1 MPGFFVI
8 KMSLKITTTITPQD
22 RGFQYGDGFFTTAA
36 IKSGK
41 VEHWDLHLTRLQSCA
56 KVLYFPKIDW
66 QHLQFECEKHAI
78 GHELAVLKVVI
89 TRGEGGRGYQAPDE
103 PSLNVIVSVLPFP
116 THYAD
121 WQAQGIKVSTSNVKL
136 GHQPLLAGL
145 KTLNRLEQVM
155 IKQDAKQFTDSHD
168 VIVLDIHNQVI
179 ETSAGNLIGFNNGE
193 LFTPKLSKAGI
204 KGVYLSAL
212 QQVNIIIEVEES
224 IGFWTDMDALF
235 TCNSLMELVP
245 IIQLDAKQFELEAAL
260 IVKQSLMSSLHA

>member
-66 QHLQFECEKHAI
+66 QQLQFECEKHAI

-212 QQVNIIIEVEES
+212 QQLNTITEVEES
-224 IGFWTDMDALF
+224 IGFWTDMDAMF

-260 IVKQSLMSSLHA
+260 IVQQSLMSSLHA

>member
-1 MPGFFVI
+1 
-8 KMSLKITTTITPQD
+8 MSLKIKTTITAKD

-36 IKSGK
+36 IKSAQIQ
-41 VEHWDLHLTRLQSCA
+41 HWDLHLARLQACA
-56 KVLYFPKIDW
+56 QALYFPKIDW
-66 QHLQFECEKHAI
+66 QQLQFACEKQASEHQ
-78 GHELAVLKVVI
+78 LAVLKVVI

-103 PSLNVIVSVLPFP
+103 PSLNAIVTVLPFP

-145 KTLNRLEQVM
+145 KTLNRLEQVL
-155 IKQDAKQFTDSHD
+155 IKQDAKRFTDSHD
-168 VIVLDIHNQVI
+168 VVVLDINNQVI
-179 ETSAGNLIGFNNGE
+179 ETSAGNLIGFKNGE

-212 QQVNIIIEVEES
+212 QQVNTIIEVEES
-224 IGFWTDMDALF
+224 IGFWSDMDVLF

-245 IIQLDAKQFELEAAL
+245 IIQLDTKQFELEAAL
-260 IVKQSLMSSLHA
+260 IVKQSLMRSLHA

>member
-41 VEHWDLHLTRLQSCA
+41 IQHWDLHLTRLQSCA
-56 KVLYFPKIDW
+56 KALHFPKIDW
-66 QHLQFECEKHAI
+66 RQLQFECEKRATEHQ
-78 GHELAVLKVVI
+78 LAVLKVVI
-89 TRGEGGRGYQAPDE
+89 TRGEGGRGYLAPDE
-103 PSLNVIVSVLPFP
+103 PSLNAIVSILPFP

-121 WQAQGIKVSTSNVKL
+121 WQTQGIKVSIANVKL

-145 KTLNRLEQVM
+145 KTLNRLEQVL

-168 VIVLDIHNQVI
+168 VIVLDINNQVI
-179 ETSAGNLIGFNNGE
+179 ETSAGNLIGLKSGE
-193 LFTPKLSKAGI
+193 LFTPKLYKAGI

-212 QQVNIIIEVEES
+212 QQVNTIIEVEES
-224 IGFWTDMDALF
+224 IGFWTDMDVLF
-235 TCNSLMELVP
+235 SCNSLMELVP
-245 IIQLDAKQFELEAAL
+245 IIQLDTKQFELEESL
-260 IVKQSLMSSLHA
+260 IVKQSLLRSLHA

>member
-1 MPGFFVI
+1 MN
-8 KMSLKITTTITPQD
+8 LKITTTITPQD

-41 VEHWDLHLTRLQSCA
+41 VQHLDLHLTRLQSCA
-56 KVLYFPKIDW
+56 KALYFPKIDW
-66 QHLQFECEKHAI
+66 QQLQSESKKLASEHK
-78 GHELAVLKVVI
+78 LAVLKVVI
-89 TRGEGGRGYQAPDE
+89 TRGEGGRGYQVPDN
-103 PSLNVIVSVLPFP
+103 PNLNAIVSILPFP

-145 KTLNRLEQVM
+145 KTLNRLEQVL

-168 VIVLDIHNQVI
+168 VVVLDINNQVI
-179 ETSAGNLIGFNNGE
+179 ETSAGNLIGFKHGE

-204 KGVYLSAL
+204 KGVYLSSL
-212 QQVNIIIEVEES
+212 QQVNTIIEVEES
-224 IGFWTDMDALF
+224 TGFWTDMDALF

-245 IIQLDAKQFELEAAL
+245 IIQLDKKQFELEAAL